1 MKMRFIL
8 LLLAFLLCGG
18 VLCACN
24 PADTPKPPVDNPD
37 GPSDDD
43 PNNPNPPACTEHT
56 DADKDGLCDTCG
68 ETVEPDDP
76 NPPVDPDPP
85 YDKYVYPEEEYSAQ
99 IDLFGKWED
108 YFAPGERS
116 DIYDLAVSEN
126 EDGLYEQFRDAIE
139 IEGVRTYAS
148 VDHGYSRA
156 MHLNVDAY
164 IVSPKYQKEFTKA
177 GYDIIGTSG
186 SFNKSNYSLAHPE
199 VLQKDKSGTTGGF
212 WNSSVLTYEVVK
224 YNISDKLRD
233 MVNRSNWAVGFVEPE
248 MFRYGGYGEAYQEL
262 WELKY
267 GEEWSD
273 PNGDVR
279 SIFLSQRLNVWT
291 HTNAIKMYASYVNEK
306 EGDTEHLYSVAPHST
321 LAYATYPGGVTD
333 GFVHMMGTGQVET
346 VTGQTWSNT
355 IINHVRYEG
364 ESTRR
369 TFVNAYMEY
378 GTYLDAVNY
387 YGANF
392 HALCDPMSDT
402 YTQESEDY
410 WRQLCHEQLVA
421 SMMYSEINRWELIW
435 TNRSFMNVSPDYRSE
450 QLNIHNALLEIS
462 GAPFKSTA
470 GTPGITYLL
479 GDTLTWQSPDKPE
492 YGNNAYDGFWG
503 VAAPLVYDGIP
514 LRTMA
519 MELITKPEDLK
530 NVSVLIVSYD
540 NQKPL
545 YEELNIAIAAWV
557 KEGGT
562 LLYLGGPDEYLTIP
576 EAFWNQEGKG
586 GSPTANLLQHL
597 GIDTISATKL
607 TGGVKGLNWL
617 GGKTDAQADDF
628 ADGALKVSGETFTY
642 CYEGTGFETLLET
655 TDGKAVGI
663 TFTAGKGTVLMVGLS
678 TTDYSD
684 SAAGADLMR
693 MLTAKATETTEYD
706 YVTSNAFVVERGD
719 YVAAYS
725 FKGDYQLIGT
735 YVNIF
740 SSMLDMVIDPVVK
753 EGEAALYLRV
763 QETEDLTTP
772 VVSYAGGFVN
782 SIQEQDNLTT
792 IELYAAENAATPIR
806 IAAPE
811 GMIPLSVVAT
821 YPNGLSNAA
830 QVWDPETNSLA
841 IQVFS
846 SPKMPV
852 TVSVY
857 WGTEEEPLPNLSFES
872 FKLTVNSS
880 GTDAPYIHYN
890 SGKADGSK
898 RYTDTDAEIIW
909 KFNVTSYRGLVIAVQ
924 LSQNYVLEVSGDGV
938 NFTEVINYSKLS
950 SYSASTG
957 TNDGVACIVVG
968 AYEDVEDV
976 LFVRLRNTTKN
987 GAWGGAIKS
996 MTFQYLVE
1004 EGETLGPDFLK

>member
-1 MKMRFIL
+1 MKKRV
-8 LLLAFLLCGG
+8 FLLMLAMLLCVGA
-18 VLCACN
+18 LCACR
-24 PADTPKPPVDNPD
+24 PDTPTPPDDTQNPPSDIPGTGPGTDPAPGPDQPDPGPDTPVD
-37 GPSDDD
+37 
-43 PNNPNPPACTEHT
+43 
-56 DADKDGLCDTCG
+56 
-68 ETVEPDDP
+68 
-76 NPPVDPDPP
+76 PPVDPPS
-85 YDKYVYPEEEYSAQ
+85 DKYVYPEEEYEQ
-99 IDLFGKWED
+99 RLDLFGKWED
-108 YFAPGERS
+108 FFAPGGRS
-116 DIYDLAVSEN
+116 DTFDLTVAQGAN
-126 EDGLYEQFRDAIE
+126 GLYEQFRDAVE

-148 VDHGYSRA
+148 VDHGYSPA

-164 IVSPKYQKEFTKA
+164 IISSKYQKEFTKA

-199 VLQKDKSGTTGGF
+199 VLQVDASGSSSKF
-212 WNSSVLTYEVVK
+212 WNSSVLTYDVVK

-248 MFRYGGYGEAYQEL
+248 MFRYGGYGEAYKEL

-321 LAYATYPGGVTD
+321 LAYATYPGGITD

-355 IINHVRYEG
+355 IINPVRYEG
-364 ESTRR
+364 ASERR
-369 TFVNAYMEY
+369 TFINAYMEY

-402 YTQESEDY
+402 KDAELESY

-421 SMMYSEINRWELIW
+421 SLMYSEINRWELIW
-435 TNRSFMNVSPDYRSE
+435 TNRSFMNVSPEYRSE

-462 GAPFKSTA
+462 GAEFKATA

-492 YGNNAYDGFWG
+492 YGENAYDGFWG

-545 YEELNIAIAAWV
+545 YEELNAAIAAWIRD
-557 KEGGT
+557 GGT
-562 LLYLGGPDEYLTIP
+562 LLYLGGPDEYLTISD
-576 EAFWNQEGKG
+576 AWWNQDGKG
-586 GSPTANLLQHL
+586 GSPTTNLLQHL
-597 GIDTISATKL
+597 GVADSIKAVPL
-607 TGGVKGLNWL
+607 TGGDKALNWV
-617 GGKTDAQADDF
+617 GGKTAATADDF
-628 ADGALKVSGETFTY
+628 ADGALQAGGDNFTY
-642 CYEGTGFETLLET
+642 YYEGTGFEPLLET
-655 TDGKAVGI
+655 EDGKAVGI
-663 TFTAGKGTVLMVGLS
+663 TFDVGNGSVLMVGLS

-706 YVTSNAFVVERGD
+706 YVTSDAFVVERGD
-719 YVAAYS
+719 YVAVYPLR
-725 FKGDYQLIGT
+725 GNYQLTGT

-740 SSMLDMVIDPVVK
+740 SPTLEMVIDPVVQM
-753 EGEAALYLRV
+753 GNASLYLRV
-763 QETEDLTTP
+763 QDTADLTKP
-772 VVSYAGGFVN
+772 VIAYAGGFVQ
-782 SIQEQDNLTT
+782 SVQELDELTI
-792 IELYAAENAATPIR
+792 IELYAAENAATPIT

-821 YPNGLSNAA
+821 YENGLSNAA
-830 QVWDPETNSLA
+830 QVWDPETNSLS

-857 WGTEEEPLPNLSFES
+857 WGRDDVPLTNLRYES
-872 FKLTVNSS
+872 FKLTVNNA
-880 GTDAPYIHYN
+880 GTDAPYIYFN
-890 SGKADGSK
+890 SGAADGSK
-898 RYTDTDAEIIW
+898 RYTDNDAELIW
-909 KFNVTSYRGLVIAVQ
+909 KFNVTAYRGLVIAAQ
-924 LSQNYVLEVSGDGV
+924 LSQNYVLEVSSDGV
-938 NFTEVINYSKLS
+938 NFTEVINYSKIS
-950 SYSASTG
+950 SYSANTG

-968 AYEDVEDV
+968 AYEDVEDI
-976 LFVRLRNTTKN
+976 LYVRLRNTTKR
-987 GAWGGAIKS
+987 GGWGGAVKS
-996 MTFQYLVE
+996 LTFQYLVE
-1004 EGETLGPDFLK
+1004 DGETLGPDFLK

>member
-1 MKMRFIL
+1 MKKRV
-8 LLLAFLLCGG
+8 FLLMLAMLLFAG
-18 VLCACN
+18 VLCACH
-24 PADTPKPPVDNPD
+24 PDTPTPPDDTQNP
-37 GPSDDD
+37 PSDTPGPGPTD
-43 PNNPNPPACTEHT
+43 PGT
-56 DADKDGLCDTCG
+56 DPDPG
-68 ETVEPDDP
+68 PDD
-76 NPPVDPDPP
+76 PPVDPPVDPP
-85 YDKYVYPEEEYSAQ
+85 SDKYVYPDEEYEQ
-99 IDLFGKWED
+99 RMDLFGKWED
-108 YFAPGERS
+108 FFAPGGRS
-116 DIYDLAVSEN
+116 DTFDLTVEQDA
-126 EDGLYEQFRDAIE
+126 DGLYEQFRDAVK

-199 VLQKDKSGTTGGF
+199 VLQVSADGTSGGF
-212 WNSSVLTYEVVK
+212 WGSSVLTYDVVK
-224 YNISDKLRD
+224 YNMSDKLRD
-233 MVNRSNWAVGFVEPE
+233 MVNRSNWSVGFVEPE
-248 MFRYGGYGEAYQEL
+248 MFRYGGYGDAYKEL

-291 HTNAIKMYASYVNEK
+291 HSNAIKMYASYVNEREK
-306 EGDTEHLYSVAPHST
+306 DVEHLYSVAPHST
-321 LAYATYPGGVTD
+321 LAYATYPGGITD

-355 IINHVRYEG
+355 IINPVRYEG
-364 ESTRR
+364 ESARR
-369 TFVNAYMEY
+369 TFINAYVEY

-387 YGANF
+387 YGTDF
-392 HALCDPMSDT
+392 YALCDPMSDT
-402 YTQESEDY
+402 HTQESESY

-421 SMMYSEINRWELIW
+421 SMMYSDINRWELIW

-462 GAPFKSTA
+462 GAPYRSLG

-479 GDTLTWQSPDKPE
+479 GDTLTWQSPDKPQ
-492 YGNNAYDGFWG
+492 YGENAYDGFWG

-545 YEELNIAIAAWV
+545 YEELNAAIAAWV
-557 KEGGT
+557 KDGGT

-576 EAFWNQEGKG
+576 DAWWNQEGKG

-597 GIDTISATKL
+597 GVADSISAATL
-607 TGGVKGLNWL
+607 TGGDKALRWL
-617 GGKTDAQADDF
+617 GGKTAADAADF
-628 ADGALKVSGETFTY
+628 TDGALKAGGDNFTY
-642 CYEGTGFETLLET
+642 YYEGSGFETLLET
-655 TDGKAVGI
+655 EDGKAVGI
-663 TFTAGKGTVLMVGLS
+663 TFDVGEGTVLMVGLS

-693 MLTAKATETTEYD
+693 MLTAKATETTDYD
-706 YVTSNAFVVERGD
+706 YVTADAFVVERGD
-719 YVAAYS
+719 YVAVYPL
-725 FKGDYQLIGT
+725 KGDYELTGA

-740 SSMLDMVIDPVVK
+740 SSNLEMVLDPVVK
-753 EGEAALYLRV
+753 EGTASLFLRV
-763 QETEDLTTP
+763 QDTEELTKP
-772 VVSYAGGFVN
+772 VVSYAGGFVQ
-782 SIQEQDNLTT
+782 SVQEMDDLTI

-811 GMIPLSVVAT
+811 GMVPLSVVAT
-821 YPNGLSNAA
+821 YENGLSGAS
-830 QVWDPETNSLA
+830 QVWDPDTNSLCV
-841 IQVFS
+841 QVFS

-857 WGTEEEPLPNLSFES
+857 WGSGEAPVENLTYES
-872 FKLTVNSS
+872 FKLTVNNS
-880 GTDAPYIHYN
+880 GTDAPFLHFN
-890 SGKADGSK
+890 SGGADGSK
-898 RYTDTDAEIIW
+898 RYTDNDAEVIW
-909 KFNVTSYRGLVIAVQ
+909 KFNVSAFRGLVVAAQ

-938 NFTEVINYSKLS
+938 NFTEVINYSKIS
-950 SYSASTG
+950 SYSANAG
-957 TNDGVACIVVG
+957 TNDGVACVVVG
-968 AYEDVEDV
+968 AYEDVEEI
-976 LFVRLRNTTKN
+976 LYIRLRNTTTR
-987 GAWGGAIKS
+987 GAWGGAVKS
-996 MTFQYLVE
+996 LTFQYLVQ

>member
-1 MKMRFIL
+1 MKKRV
-8 LLLAFLLCGG
+8 FLLMLAMLLCAG
-18 VLCACN
+18 VLCACR
-24 PADTPKPPVDNPD
+24 PDTPTPPDDTQNPPSD
-37 GPSDDD
+37 TPGPGPSDPGTD
-43 PNNPNPPACTEHT
+43 PDP
-56 DADKDGLCDTCG
+56 G
-68 ETVEPDDP
+68 PDD
-76 NPPVDPDPP
+76 PPVDPPVDPP
-85 YDKYVYPEEEYSAQ
+85 SDKYVYPDEEYEQ
-99 IDLFGKWED
+99 RMDLFGKWED
-108 YFAPGERS
+108 FFAPGGRS
-116 DIYDLAVSEN
+116 DTFDLTVEQDAG
-126 EDGLYEQFRDAIE
+126 GLYEQFRDAVK

-177 GYDIIGTSG
+177 GYDIIGSSG

-199 VLQKDKSGTTGGF
+199 VLQVNADGSSGAF
-212 WNSSVLTYEVVK
+212 WGSSVLTYDVVK
-224 YNISDKLRD
+224 YNMSDKLRD
-233 MVNRSNWAVGFVEPE
+233 MVNRSNWSVGFVEPE
-248 MFRYGGYGEAYQEL
+248 MFRYGGYGEAYKEL

-291 HTNAIKMYASYVNEK
+291 HSNAIKMYASYVNEREK
-306 EGDTEHLYSVAPHST
+306 DVEHLYSVAPHST

-355 IINHVRYEG
+355 IINPVRYEG
-364 ESTRR
+364 ESARR
-369 TFVNAYMEY
+369 TFINAYVEY

-387 YGANF
+387 YGTNF
-392 HALCDPMSDT
+392 YALCDPMSDT
-402 YTQESEDY
+402 HTQEEESY

-421 SMMYSEINRWELIW
+421 SMMYSDINRWELIW
-435 TNRSFMNVSPDYRSE
+435 TNRSFMNVSPEYRSE

-462 GAPFKSTA
+462 GAPYRSLG

-492 YGNNAYDGFWG
+492 YGENAYDGFWG

-545 YEELNIAIAAWV
+545 YEELNAAIAAWV

-576 EAFWNQEGKG
+576 DAWWNQEGKG

-597 GIDTISATKL
+597 GVADSISAATL
-607 TGGVKGLNWL
+607 TGGDKTLRWL
-617 GGKTDAQADDF
+617 GGKTAADAADYT
-628 ADGALKVSGETFTY
+628 DGALKAGGDNFTY
-642 CYEGTGFETLLET
+642 YYEGSGFETLLET
-655 TDGKAVGI
+655 EDGKAVGI
-663 TFTAGKGTVLMVGLS
+663 TFDVGDGTVLMVGLS

-693 MLTAKATETTEYD
+693 MLTAKATESTEYD

-719 YVAAYS
+719 YVAVYPL
-725 FKGDYQLIGT
+725 KGDYNLTGA

-740 SSMLDMVIDPVVK
+740 SSNLEMILDPVVK
-753 EGEAALYLRV
+753 EGTASLFLRV
-763 QETEDLTTP
+763 QDTEELTKP
-772 VVSYAGGFVN
+772 VVSYAGGFVQ
-782 SIQEQDNLTT
+782 SVQEMDDLTI

-811 GMIPLSVVAT
+811 GMVPLSVVAT
-821 YPNGLSNAA
+821 YENGLSGAS
-830 QVWDPETNSLA
+830 QVWDPDTNSLCV
-841 IQVFS
+841 QVFS
-846 SPKMPV
+846 SPTMPV

-857 WGTEEEPLPNLSFES
+857 WGSGEAPIENLTYES
-872 FKLTVNSS
+872 FKLTVNNA
-880 GTDAPYIHYN
+880 GTDAPFLHFN
-890 SGKADGSK
+890 SGGADGSK
-898 RYTDTDAEIIW
+898 RYTDNDAEVIW
-909 KFNVTSYRGLVIAVQ
+909 KFNVSAFRGLVVAAQ

-938 NFTEVINYSKLS
+938 NFTEVINYSKIS
-950 SYSASTG
+950 SYSANAG
-957 TNDGVACIVVG
+957 TNDGVACVVVG
-968 AYEDVEDV
+968 AYEDVEEI
-976 LFVRLRNTTKN
+976 LYIRLRNTTTR
-987 GAWGGAIKS
+987 GAWGGAVKS
-996 MTFQYLVE
+996 LTFQYLVQ

>member
-1 MKMRFIL
+1 MKKRV
-8 LLLAFLLCGG
+8 FLLMLAMLLCAG
-18 VLCACN
+18 VLCACR
-24 PADTPKPPVDNPD
+24 PDTPTPPDDTQNPPSD
-37 GPSDDD
+37 TPGPGPSDPGTD
-43 PNNPNPPACTEHT
+43 PDP
-56 DADKDGLCDTCG
+56 G
-68 ETVEPDDP
+68 PDD
-76 NPPVDPDPP
+76 PPVDPPVDPP
-85 YDKYVYPEEEYSAQ
+85 SDKYVYPDEEYEQ
-99 IDLFGKWED
+99 RMDLFGKWED
-108 YFAPGERS
+108 FFAPGGRS
-116 DIYDLAVSEN
+116 DTFDLTVEQDAG
-126 EDGLYEQFRDAIE
+126 GLYEQFRDAVK

-199 VLQKDKSGTTGGF
+199 VLQVSADGTSGGF
-212 WNSSVLTYEVVK
+212 WGSSVLTYDVVK
-224 YNISDKLRD
+224 YNMSDKLRD
-233 MVNRSNWAVGFVEPE
+233 MVNRSNWSVGFVEPE
-248 MFRYGGYGEAYQEL
+248 MFRYGGYGDAYKEL

-291 HTNAIKMYASYVNEK
+291 HSNAIKMYASYVNEREK
-306 EGDTEHLYSVAPHST
+306 DVEHLYSVAPHST
-321 LAYATYPGGVTD
+321 LAYATYPGGITD

-355 IINHVRYEG
+355 IINPIRYEG
-364 ESTRR
+364 ESARR
-369 TFVNAYMEY
+369 TFINAYVEY

-387 YGANF
+387 YGTNF
-392 HALCDPMSDT
+392 YALCDPMSDT
-402 YTQESEDY
+402 HTQESESY

-421 SMMYSEINRWELIW
+421 SMMYSDINRWELIW
-435 TNRSFMNVSPDYRSE
+435 TNRSFMNVSPEYRSE

-462 GAPFKSTA
+462 GAPYRSLG

-479 GDTLTWQSPDKPE
+479 GDTLTWQSPDKPQ
-492 YGNNAYDGFWG
+492 YGENAYDGFWG

-519 MELITKPEDLK
+519 MELITKPEELK

-545 YEELNIAIAAWV
+545 YEELNAAIAAWV

-576 EAFWNQEGKG
+576 DAWWNQEGKG

-597 GIDTISATKL
+597 GVADSISAATL
-607 TGGVKGLNWL
+607 TDGDKALRWL
-617 GGKTDAQADDF
+617 GGKTAADAADF
-628 ADGALKVSGETFTY
+628 SDGALKAGGDNFTY
-642 CYEGTGFETLLET
+642 YYEGSGFETLLET
-655 TDGKAVGI
+655 EDGKAVGI
-663 TFTAGKGTVLMVGLS
+663 TFDVGEGTVLMVGLS

-684 SAAGADLMR
+684 SAAGADLIR
-693 MLTAKATETTEYD
+693 MLTAKATESTEYD

-719 YVAAYS
+719 YVAVYPL
-725 FKGDYQLIGT
+725 KGDYELTGA

-740 SSMLDMVIDPVVK
+740 SSNLEMVLDPVVK
-753 EGEAALYLRV
+753 EGTASLFLRV
-763 QETEDLTTP
+763 QDTEELTKP
-772 VVSYAGGFVN
+772 VVSYAGGFVQ
-782 SIQEQDNLTT
+782 SVQEMDDLTI

-811 GMIPLSVVAT
+811 GMVPLSVVAT
-821 YPNGLSNAA
+821 YENGLSGAS
-830 QVWDPETNSLA
+830 QVWDPDTNSLCV
-841 IQVFS
+841 QVFS

-857 WGTEEEPLPNLSFES
+857 WGSGEAPIENLTYES
-872 FKLTVNSS
+872 FKLTVNNA
-880 GTDAPYIHYN
+880 GTDAPFLHFN
-890 SGKADGSK
+890 SGGADGSK
-898 RYTDTDAEIIW
+898 RYTDNDAEVIW
-909 KFNVTSYRGLVIAVQ
+909 KFNVSAFRGLVVAAQ

-938 NFTEVINYSKLS
+938 NFTEVINYSKIS
-950 SYSASTG
+950 SYSANAG
-957 TNDGVACIVVG
+957 TNDGVACVVVG
-968 AYEDVEDV
+968 AYEDVEEI
-976 LFVRLRNTTKN
+976 LYIRLRNTTTR
-987 GAWGGAIKS
+987 GAWGGAVKS
-996 MTFQYLVE
+996 LTFQYLVQ

>member
-1 MKMRFIL
+1 MKKRV
-8 LLLAFLLCGG
+8 FLLMLAMLLCAG
-18 VLCACN
+18 VLCACR
-24 PADTPKPPVDNPD
+24 PDTPTPPDDTQNPPSD
-37 GPSDDD
+37 TPGPGPSDPGTD
-43 PNNPNPPACTEHT
+43 PDP
-56 DADKDGLCDTCG
+56 G
-68 ETVEPDDP
+68 PDD
-76 NPPVDPDPP
+76 PPVDPPVDPP
-85 YDKYVYPEEEYSAQ
+85 SDKYVYPDEEYEQ
-99 IDLFGKWED
+99 RMDLFGKWED
-108 YFAPGERS
+108 FFAPGGRS
-116 DIYDLAVSEN
+116 DTFDLTVEQDAG
-126 EDGLYEQFRDAIE
+126 GLYEQFRDAVK

-177 GYDIIGTSG
+177 GYDIIGSSG

-199 VLQKDKSGTTGGF
+199 VLQVNADGSSGAF
-212 WNSSVLTYEVVK
+212 WGSSVLTYDVVK
-224 YNISDKLRD
+224 YNMSDKLRD
-233 MVNRSNWAVGFVEPE
+233 MVNRSNWSVGFVEPE
-248 MFRYGGYGEAYQEL
+248 MFRYGGYGEAYKEL

-291 HTNAIKMYASYVNEK
+291 HSNAIKMYASYVNEREK
-306 EGDTEHLYSVAPHST
+306 DVEHLYSVAPHST

-355 IINHVRYEG
+355 IINPVRYEG
-364 ESTRR
+364 ESARR
-369 TFVNAYMEY
+369 TFINAYVEY

-387 YGANF
+387 YGTNF
-392 HALCDPMSDT
+392 YALCDPMSDT
-402 YTQESEDY
+402 HTQESESY

-421 SMMYSEINRWELIW
+421 SMMYSDINRWELIW
-435 TNRSFMNVSPDYRSE
+435 TNRSFMNVSPEYRSE

-462 GAPFKSTA
+462 GAPYRSLG

-492 YGNNAYDGFWG
+492 YGENAYDGFWG

-545 YEELNIAIAAWV
+545 YEELNAAIAAWV

-576 EAFWNQEGKG
+576 DAWWNQEGKG

-597 GIDTISATKL
+597 GVADSISAATL
-607 TGGVKGLNWL
+607 TGGDKTLRWL
-617 GGKTDAQADDF
+617 GGKTAADAADYT
-628 ADGALKVSGETFTY
+628 DGALKAGGDNFTY
-642 CYEGTGFETLLET
+642 YYEGSGFETLLET
-655 TDGKAVGI
+655 EDGKAVGI
-663 TFTAGKGTVLMVGLS
+663 TFDVGDGTVLMVGLS

-693 MLTAKATETTEYD
+693 MLTAKATESTEYD

-719 YVAAYS
+719 YVAVYPL
-725 FKGDYQLIGT
+725 KGDYNLTGA

-740 SSMLDMVIDPVVK
+740 SSNLEMILDPVVK
-753 EGEAALYLRV
+753 EGTASLFLRV
-763 QETEDLTTP
+763 QDTEELTKP
-772 VVSYAGGFVN
+772 VVSYAGGFVQ
-782 SIQEQDNLTT
+782 SVQEMDDLTI

-811 GMIPLSVVAT
+811 GMVPLSVVAT
-821 YPNGLSNAA
+821 YENGLSGAS
-830 QVWDPETNSLA
+830 QVWDPDTNSLCV
-841 IQVFS
+841 QVFS
-846 SPKMPV
+846 SPTMPV

-857 WGTEEEPLPNLSFES
+857 WGSGEAPIENLTYES
-872 FKLTVNSS
+872 FKLTVNNA
-880 GTDAPYIHYN
+880 GTDAPFLHFN
-890 SGKADGSK
+890 SGGADGSK
-898 RYTDTDAEIIW
+898 RYTDNDAEVIW
-909 KFNVTSYRGLVIAVQ
+909 KFNVSAFRGLVVAAQ

-938 NFTEVINYSKLS
+938 NFTEVINYSKIS
-950 SYSASTG
+950 SYSANAG
-957 TNDGVACIVVG
+957 TNDGVACVVVG
-968 AYEDVEDV
+968 AYEDVEEI
-976 LFVRLRNTTKN
+976 LYIRLRNTTTR
-987 GAWGGAIKS
+987 GAWGGAVKS
-996 MTFQYLVE
+996 LTFQYLVQ

>member
-1 MKMRFIL
+1 MNYRYQKGTYPMKKRV
-8 LLLAFLLCGG
+8 FLLMLAMLLCAG
-18 VLCACN
+18 VLCACR
-24 PADTPKPPVDNPD
+24 PDTPTPPDDTQNPPSD
-37 GPSDDD
+37 TPGPGPSDPGTD
-43 PNNPNPPACTEHT
+43 PDP
-56 DADKDGLCDTCG
+56 G
-68 ETVEPDDP
+68 PDD
-76 NPPVDPDPP
+76 PPVDPPVDPP
-85 YDKYVYPEEEYSAQ
+85 SDKYVYPDEEYEQ
-99 IDLFGKWED
+99 RMDLFGKWED
-108 YFAPGERS
+108 FFAPGGRS
-116 DIYDLAVSEN
+116 DTFDLTVEQDAG
-126 EDGLYEQFRDAIE
+126 GLYEQFRDAVK

-177 GYDIIGTSG
+177 GYDIIGSSG

-199 VLQKDKSGTTGGF
+199 VLQVNADGSSGAF
-212 WNSSVLTYEVVK
+212 WGSSVLTYDVVK
-224 YNISDKLRD
+224 YNMSDKLRD
-233 MVNRSNWAVGFVEPE
+233 MVNRSNWSVGFVEPE
-248 MFRYGGYGEAYQEL
+248 MFRYGGYGEAYKEL

-291 HTNAIKMYASYVNEK
+291 HSNAIKMYASYVNEREK
-306 EGDTEHLYSVAPHST
+306 DVEHLYSVAPHST

-355 IINHVRYEG
+355 IINPVRYEG
-364 ESTRR
+364 ESARR
-369 TFVNAYMEY
+369 TFINAYVEY

-387 YGANF
+387 YGTNF
-392 HALCDPMSDT
+392 YALCDPMSDT
-402 YTQESEDY
+402 HTQEEESY

-421 SMMYSEINRWELIW
+421 SMMYSDINRWELIW
-435 TNRSFMNVSPDYRSE
+435 TNRSFMNVSPEYRSE

-462 GAPFKSTA
+462 GAPYRSLG

-492 YGNNAYDGFWG
+492 YGENAYDGFWG

-545 YEELNIAIAAWV
+545 YEELNAAIAAWV

-576 EAFWNQEGKG
+576 DAWWNQEGKG

-597 GIDTISATKL
+597 GVADSISAATL
-607 TGGVKGLNWL
+607 TGGDKTLRWL
-617 GGKTDAQADDF
+617 GGKTAADAADYT
-628 ADGALKVSGETFTY
+628 DGALKAGGDNFTY
-642 CYEGTGFETLLET
+642 YYEGSGFETLLET
-655 TDGKAVGI
+655 EDGKAVGI
-663 TFTAGKGTVLMVGLS
+663 TFDVGDGTVLMVGLS

-693 MLTAKATETTEYD
+693 MLTAKATESTEYD

-719 YVAAYS
+719 YVAVYPL
-725 FKGDYQLIGT
+725 KGDYNLTGA

-740 SSMLDMVIDPVVK
+740 SSNLEMILDPVVK
-753 EGEAALYLRV
+753 EGTASLFLRV
-763 QETEDLTTP
+763 QDTEELTKP
-772 VVSYAGGFVN
+772 VVSYAGGFVQ
-782 SIQEQDNLTT
+782 SVQEMDDLTI

-811 GMIPLSVVAT
+811 GMVPLSVVAT
-821 YPNGLSNAA
+821 YENGLSGAS
-830 QVWDPETNSLA
+830 QVWDPDTNSLCV
-841 IQVFS
+841 QVFS
-846 SPKMPV
+846 SPTMPV

-857 WGTEEEPLPNLSFES
+857 WGSGEAPIENLTYES
-872 FKLTVNSS
+872 FKLTVNNA
-880 GTDAPYIHYN
+880 GTDAPFLHFN
-890 SGKADGSK
+890 SGGADGSK
-898 RYTDTDAEIIW
+898 RYTDNDAEVIW
-909 KFNVTSYRGLVIAVQ
+909 KFNVSAFRGLVVAAQ

-938 NFTEVINYSKLS
+938 NFTEVINYSKIS
-950 SYSASTG
+950 SYSANAG
-957 TNDGVACIVVG
+957 TNDGVACVVVG
-968 AYEDVEDV
+968 AYEDVEEI
-976 LFVRLRNTTKN
+976 LYIRLRNTTTR
-987 GAWGGAIKS
+987 GAWGGAVKS
-996 MTFQYLVE
+996 LTFQYLVQ